1 MCVKVDFKPVV
12 FVQAGF
18 RFGCFAGKGILAAQM
33 SLDPCDQL
41 AGHERLG
48 HIIVSAGRKRDDLI
62 DFLGL
67 AAEKDDRCIGMLP
80 DIQ

>member
-1 MCVKVDFKPVV
+1 
-12 FVQAGF
+12 
-18 RFGCFAGKGILAAQM
+18 M
-33 SLDPCDQL
+33 SLDPCDQF

-48 HIIVSAGRKRDDLI
+48 HVIVSAGRKRDDLI

-80 DIQ
+80 DI